1 MRQFLSRTGLPGN
14 RSLAHASTAIR
25 SITLKTAIRDQT
37 LELYQ
42 PFVLD
47 NRFVFETENMRAA
60 SEQLSERDRTLL
72 PWAPERIDWD
82 DYWTNKQ
89 IPGVEKWVQPEA
101 FKDWTF

>member
-1 MRQFLSRTGLPGN
+1 
-14 RSLAHASTAIR
+14 
-25 SITLKTAIRDQT
+25 
-37 LELYQ
+37 
-42 PFVLD
+42 
-47 NRFVFETENMRAA
+47 MRAA